1 MLNSKFLANSI
12 KIEGLTKIKNFLN
25 KDQLEK
31 ISSIILKHRFK
42 KGSKESYFAT
52 NYKTLI
58 LKLLKFKISSFNE
71 NLTVLKIYNS
81 LNLNSLAE
89 EYFGGDTKL
98 NMIDGYYNSTNDN
111 KDKPVIPWHTDQ
123 AYSGSQLKD
132 IKKFVNPNDYTL
144 KFFIYLTDVYKNN
157 GCMSYIPGSHKI
169 TYLIRKGIYEKKLD
183 YAPYWSIDQI
193 VYFISLEKNK
203 N

>member
-1 MLNSKFLANSI
+1 
-12 KIEGLTKIKNFLN
+12 
-25 KDQLEK
+25 
-31 ISSIILKHRFK
+31 
-42 KGSKESYFAT
+42 
-52 NYKTLI
+52 
-58 LKLLKFKISSFNE
+58 
-71 NLTVLKIYNS
+71 
-81 LNLNSLAE
+81 
-89 EYFGGDTKL
+89 
-98 NMIDGYYNSTNDN
+98 MIDGYYNSTNDN

-193 VYFISLEKNK
+193 VDFISLEKNK
-203 N
+203 NYILKNLNEKIFLIISSQILKKLRTTIMNLTIPCKLVMQLYLMRAWYIEDLNFYILIEWS